1 MPLILKV
8 RNKERSLRLVGD
20 IHTHLICYKY
30 SHNKMFHIT
39 SQHATNVSQIEL
51 LRPIRKLTERTKP
64 IRKILNQKKIETE
77 NGKTELK

>member
-1 MPLILKV
+1 
-8 RNKERSLRLVGD
+8 
-20 IHTHLICYKY
+20 
-30 SHNKMFHIT
+30 MFHIT